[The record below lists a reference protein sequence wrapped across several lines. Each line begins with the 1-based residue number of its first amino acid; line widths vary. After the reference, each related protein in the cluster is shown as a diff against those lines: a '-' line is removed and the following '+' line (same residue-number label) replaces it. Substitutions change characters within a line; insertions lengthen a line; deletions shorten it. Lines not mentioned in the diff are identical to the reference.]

1 MSTPISRSKTID
13 HKYFGKQETSKI
25 LKPFAPQVTKNDS
38 ETRLSQFETDNS
50 NETLSD
56 TASTLSVDNETPCG
70 RMLLALKLSP
80 IHEKLVF
87 DAQGGLT
94 GNKIVASFSC
104 ILDGDKFFVHLGDT
118 EYSLFDKNTLF
129 NLANVAENKG
139 AKDFFIM
146 LDSSHP
152 QKILFR
158 QMFRVID
165 ADHLSKSEV

>member
-1 MSTPISRSKTID
+1 VVPAKRQESMSTPVSRSKTID
-13 HKYFGKQETSKI
+13 HKYFGKLETSKI
-25 LKPFAPQVTKNDS
+25 SNQFAPQVTKGDG
-38 ETRLSQFETDNS
+38 ETRVSQFETENS

-56 TASTLSVDNETPCG
+56 TASTLSADNETPCG
-70 RMLLALKLSP
+70 RMLLALQLSP

-104 ILDGDKFFVHLGDT
+104 ILDGEKFFVHLADT

-139 AKDFFIM
+139 AKDFYI
-146 LDSSHP
+146 LLYSSHP
-152 QKILFR
+152 
-158 QMFRVID
+158 
-165 ADHLSKSEV
+165 